1 MRSVSRRTRLS
12 REAQKMTL
20 VSSFTDLL
28 QEVSFVMT
36 APSFNTFLT
45 LVTGW
50 AFARRRTVTGM
61 LLAADAVGTKHH
73 SAFHRFFA
81 SAQWSLDELGL
92 AVFGLMARWLGSV
105 VMLAMDDTLAR
116 KRGLKVY
123 GVGMHHDPLLSTR
136 KVALTNWGHS
146 WVVLGVIVRF
156 PFSDDRYFCLP
167 ILFRLYLSKQTVAK
181 RGGRYHTKPQLA
193 VEMLELLCK
202 RHENR
207 RFHAVADSAYGGKS
221 VLLNIPH
228 NCDLT
233 SRLDLDARLY
243 TAPPARRPG
252 VNGRPR
258 KRGTRLPTPRQ
269 MLQGRGRR
277 IALDIYGRRD
287 RSRVVDALAHL
298 YHRPDRPVRVVA
310 VEPLTGGRTIQA
322 FYSTCHDASAQQV
335 LTWYAMRWSIEEAF
349 QHSKGQLGFEEPQ
362 GWSRRAVQRTAPMA
376 MLLYS
381 LVVLWFAGEGRR
393 HYRAPWRPWYLS
405 KRRPSFAD
413 MLTTLRQESVREQV
427 LALHVAGPGSRNLTK
442 TLIHAVKQAA

>member
-1 MRSVSRRTRLS
+1 MI
-12 REAQKMTL
+12 L
-20 VSSFTDLL
+20 VSSFVRVL
-28 QEVSFVMT
+28 QEVSLVMT
-36 APSFNTFLT
+36 APSFDTFLM

-61 LLAADAVGTKHH
+61 MLAADAVGAKHH

-81 SAQWSLDELGL
+81 SARWSIDELGL
-92 AVFGLMARWLGSV
+92 AVFNRILPWLDPV
-105 VMLAMDDTLAR
+105 IMLALDDTLAR

-156 PFSDDRYFCLP
+156 PFWEDRYFCLP
-167 ILFRLYLSKQTVAK
+167 ILFRLYISKQTIAK
-181 RGGRYHTKPQLA
+181 RGGRYRTKPQLA
-193 VEMLELLCK
+193 VDMLELLCK
-202 RHENR
+202 RHESR
-207 RFHAVADSAYGGKS
+207 RFHAVVDSAYGGKS
-221 VLLNIPH
+221 VLLELPD

-243 TAPPARRPG
+243 TAAPERRPG
-252 VNGRPR
+252 TNGRPR

-269 MLQGRGRR
+269 MLAGRGRR
-277 IALDIYGRRD
+277 IALNIYGRHD
-287 RSRVVDALAHL
+287 RSRVVGALAYLH
-298 YHRPDRPVRVVA
+298 HRPDRPARVVA

-322 FYSTCHDASAQQV
+322 FYSTCHDADSEQV

-376 MLLYS
+376 MLLYT
-381 LVVLWFAGEGRR
+381 LVVLWFASDGHR
-393 HYRAPWRPWYLS
+393 HYQAPWRPWYLS

-413 MLTTLRQESVREQV
+413 MLNTLRQESVREQV
-427 LALHVAGPGSRNLTK
+427 LALRVTGRGSRNLTK